1 DVTTGLYYFTQDLL
15 YIERRLLVTA
25 AGPRTRDIAGGGDGT
40 FETAGAFTAF
50 DWHIN
55 EQWTLNFGLRY
66 TWEKKEASVA
76 TVSATGSDY
85 AAHVIYPDF
94 EDSESWT
101 DVSPRLGFQWQPND
115 DTQIYGYY
123 AK

>member
-1 DVTTGLYYFTQDLL
+1 
-15 YIERRLLVTA
+15 
-25 AGPRTRDIAGGGDGT
+25 GGDGT

-76 TVSATGSDY
+76 TVSPTGSDY
-85 AAHVIYPDF
+85 AARVIYPDF

-115 DTQIYGYY
+115 DTQVYGYY
-123 AK
+123 AKGFRSGGYNFRNTIAGAAPGPFEAE